1 MNKLTL
7 ILIGIVLI
15 LISVGSFVTKLY
27 FDMKADRDRIESNL
41 NQVTNDNAILNV
53 KNGELS
59 NIATEATEK
68 YDSVLKANK
77 IKENE
82 VKYATIIKTVYRDTG
97 SVKIVYKEPVKVK
110 GELFSI
116 PVSYDSGCWGFK
128 GEIRSM
134 DKFTKLNI
142 TEKTANNNVQA
153 LITRKRVLG
162 FLWWNTKKEKLQVFS
177 DCGEANVTQINY
189 NRK

>member
-15 LISVGSFVTKLY
+15 LLSVGGFVTKLY

-59 NIATEATEK
+59 NIATEATAK

-134 DKFTKLNI
+134 DKYTKLNI
-142 TEKTANNNVQA
+142 TERTADNNVQA

-162 FLWWNTKKEKLQVFS
+162 FLWWNTKKEKLQVFR

>member
-7 ILIGIVLI
+7 ILVGIVLV
-15 LISVGSFVTKLY
+15 LLLVSGFVAKLY
-27 FDMKADRDRIESNL
+27 FDMKAEKNRIESNL

-59 NIATEATEK
+59 NINTEMTAK

-97 SVKIVYKEPVKVK
+97 SVKIMYKEPVKIK
-110 GELFSI
+110 GELFAI

-128 GEIRSM
+128 GEIQSM
-134 DKFTKLNI
+134 DKYTKLNI

-162 FLWWNTKKEKLQVFS
+162 FLWWNNKKEKLQVFS

>member
-15 LISVGSFVTKLY
+15 LLSVGGFVTKLY

-134 DKFTKLNI
+134 DKYTKLNI
-142 TEKTANNNVQA
+142 TERTADNNVQA

-162 FLWWNTKKEKLQVFS
+162 FLWWNTKKEKLQVFR

>member
-1 MNKLTL
+1 MTA
-7 ILIGIVLI
+7 
-15 LISVGSFVTKLY
+15 Y
-27 FDMKADRDRIESNL
+27 
-41 NQVTNDNAILNV
+41 
-53 KNGELS
+53 
-59 NIATEATEK
+59 

-97 SVKIVYKEPVKVK
+97 SVKIQYKEPVKVK

-177 DCGEANVTQINY
+177 DCGESNVTQINY